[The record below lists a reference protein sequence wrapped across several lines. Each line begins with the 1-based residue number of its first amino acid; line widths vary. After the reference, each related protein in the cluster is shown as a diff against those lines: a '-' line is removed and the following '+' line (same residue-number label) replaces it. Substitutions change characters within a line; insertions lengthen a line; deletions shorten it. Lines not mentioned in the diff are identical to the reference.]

1 VRRKLKVVPFI
12 RKERIADVVRFEKWL
27 VRLPRINFVSVTPD
41 LHDQNLYHLV
51 VGKMRGKPEVA
62 DDALRVLIDR
72 FGPQFLTD
80 RFKYD
85 LMTVLGE
92 SNATSSPNATAG
104 EEGGDGP
111 PGPPELPTLP
121 AGGDN

>member
-1 VRRKLKVVPFI
+1 MKVVPFI
-12 RKERIADVVRFEKWL
+12 GKERIANVVRFERWL

-41 LHDQNLYHLV
+41 LHDQDTYHLV

-62 DDALRVLIDR
+62 DDALRVLIEQ

-85 LMTVLGE
+85 LVSVLGE
-92 SNATSSPNATAG
+92 VNASAHDTTAG
-104 EEGGDGP
+104 AEGVDDP
-111 PGPPELPTLP
+111 PGPSELPSLP